1 MNTTPI
7 LRATN
12 IVKKLGGKTILN
24 DVSLDVH
31 KGDVKVVIGP
41 SGAGKSTFLQCL
53 NYLLPPDSGDIW
65 LEGKKVNA
73 RDTRELCA
81 LRQQVGMIFQ
91 DFNLFDH
98 LTAEENVSIA
108 LRKVMGCNKAE
119 ARNRALT
126 ELSRVG
132 LAKRAALYPAQLSGG
147 QKQRVAIARALA
159 MDPKVMLL
167 DEPTSALDP
176 ELVGEVL
183 SVIRDL
189 ADGGMTM
196 IMATHQM
203 DFARALA
210 TDILFMEQ
218 GKIIEQG
225 APDVL
230 LAPGSGT
237 RTSDFC
243 GKLFD
248 LRGTEKSDEPT
259 VSELLT
265 GVARVFGP
273 KWLRSLGNGFT
284 TIFRGV
290 PLVVQLMIL
299 YFGLPNLG
307 IYLEP
312 YPASVLGFILCTGA
326 YQSEYV
332 RGALLSIRQGQ
343 IKAAYA
349 LGFTKLQTILWVVI
363 PQAARRAL
371 PGCGNEIIYLIK
383 YSSLAYIITCIELTG
398 EAKVLV
404 SRSFRPT
411 EVYIVA
417 GIYYLVLVSF
427 ATWFLQK
434 LERKFAIPGFG
445 KK

>member
-183 SVIRDL
+183 ATIKSV
-189 ADGGMTM
+189 AMTGITM
-196 IMATHQM
+196 VIVTHEIA
-203 DFARALA
+203 FAREVA
-210 TDILFMEQ
+210 TRVVFMEGGVVVEE
-218 GKIIEQG
+218 GKPSEILVNPKE
-225 APDVL
+225 P
-230 LAPGSGT
+230 
-237 RTSDFC
+237 RTQKFLERVTHPMDIVD
-243 GKLFD
+243 GK
-248 LRGTEKSDEPT
+248 
-259 VSELLT
+259 
-265 GVARVFGP
+265 VA
-273 KWLRSLGNGFT
+273 
-284 TIFRGV
+284 
-290 PLVVQLMIL
+290 
-299 YFGLPNLG
+299 
-307 IYLEP
+307 
-312 YPASVLGFILCTGA
+312 
-326 YQSEYV
+326 
-332 RGALLSIRQGQ
+332 
-343 IKAAYA
+343 
-349 LGFTKLQTILWVVI
+349 
-363 PQAARRAL
+363 
-371 PGCGNEIIYLIK
+371 
-383 YSSLAYIITCIELTG
+383 G
-398 EAKVLV
+398 EAA
-404 SRSFRPT
+404 PT
-411 EVYIVA
+411 
-417 GIYYLVLVSF
+417 F
-427 ATWFLQK
+427 A
-434 LERKFAIPGFG
+434 
-445 KK
+445 